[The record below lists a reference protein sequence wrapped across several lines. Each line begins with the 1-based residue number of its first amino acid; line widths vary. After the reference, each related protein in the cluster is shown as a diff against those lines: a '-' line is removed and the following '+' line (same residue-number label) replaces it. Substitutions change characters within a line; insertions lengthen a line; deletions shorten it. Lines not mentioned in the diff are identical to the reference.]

1 MGKGIVFDLTEL
13 YTIPDA
19 NEINRFQIHVC
30 EVHVEPLRFAE
41 NIQSLAN
48 DAHD

>member
-1 MGKGIVFDLTEL
+1 MGKGIAFDFTDL

-19 NEINRFQIHVC
+19 NEVNRFQIHVC

-48 DAHD
+48 DARD